1 MNRSAEQKEKQKA
14 SLITAVMTANNTGNK
29 IAVQYEYKQN
39 VDVSIVGKCAH
50 EISRIE

>member
-1 MNRSAEQKEKQKA
+1 
-14 SLITAVMTANNTGNK
+14 MTANNTGNK
-29 IAVQYEYKQN
+29 IAVQYGYKQN